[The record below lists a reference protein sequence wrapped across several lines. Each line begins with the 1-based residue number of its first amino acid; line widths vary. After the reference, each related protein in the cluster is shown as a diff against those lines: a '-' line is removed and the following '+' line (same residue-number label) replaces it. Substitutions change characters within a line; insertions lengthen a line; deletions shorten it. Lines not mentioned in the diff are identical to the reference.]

1 MTVRA
6 SDLKRPLASRLREDR
21 ERLRVQGS
29 AATLARSGMSVT
41 AEGEVTV
48 SGDLIVGGELAVHG
62 SAAFDGN
69 TTIGGNAAIT
79 GTLSLPAG
87 IINNDALTSP
97 VYPFVG
103 HAQGNNFT
111 LSTTNTAKATLTVPV
126 PAGYTSAM
134 VTANAHVSAFNPT
147 ADSDYLYAVAWI
159 QSDTTIGWSMPTTIP
174 AGESAHTSQTA
185 TALLSG
191 LGSSF
196 TVKVATSTAFQSF
209 ASSTSGNVCNID
221 ATVLFLR

>member
-1 MTVRA
+1 MARQPEPWPSFIRRFKDLEQQVTRILNA
-6 SDLKRPLASRLREDR
+6 SPFT
-21 ERLRVQGS
+21 G
-29 AATLARSGMSVT
+29 TGMSIPAPGV
-41 AEGEVTV
+41 VQV
-48 SGDLIVGGELAVHG
+48 DGELDVNGPIDVHG
-62 SAAFDGN
+62 AANFDGN

>member
-1 MTVRA
+1 MAQQPDPWPSFLRDFKALKDQVR
-6 SDLKRPLASRLREDR
+6 RL
-21 ERLRVQGS
+21 
-29 AATLARSGMSVT
+29 TNRSPFAGTGMSIPAPGVT
-41 AEGEVTV
+41 QV
-48 SGDLIVGGELAVHG
+48 DGELDVNGPIAVHG
-62 SAAFDGN
+62 SATFDGN

-87 IINNDALTSP
+87 IIDNAALTSP

-103 HAQGNNFT
+103 HAQGNDFT

-126 PAGYTSAM
+126 PSGYTRAM

-196 TVKVATSTAFQSF
+196 TVKVATSTAYASF
-209 ASSTSGNVCNID
+209 TTSTSGNVCNID